1 MERENA
7 NHQNPEKNAGTTDRT
22 EKIRVEESIMA
33 DMIDSG
39 KLIHFEGRQSDE
51 QSILQCVG
59 EEAGYVE
66 DSGALYEKMSVKQ
79 YLGFFAGLTGN
90 HGRIASALEQM
101 HLAEITGK
109 KIEKCTEGEKKR
121 IRIAREIVRGA
132 ETYFLVNPLA
142 GDDEKSKKTILGW
155 MESFYE
161 REGRLVTLSLSHRET
176 CLCPGNHY
184 EITDNGILC
193 IDQSEAPEE
202 NPELPMVS
210 KVSVSY
216 NGKNFLFNPE
226 EIDYVEAND
235 GKVYVYVRGEQ
246 YSGSYKIGELE
257 ERLVRFGFFRCH
269 RSYIVNMQK
278 VLELIKW
285 TRNSYSL
292 RLKGYDKRDVPLS
305 KGKIQELRGM
315 YEF

>member
-1 MERENA
+1 MENIIA
-7 NHQNPEKNAGTTDRT
+7 
-22 EKIRVEESIMA
+22 
-33 DMIDSG
+33 SG
-39 KLIHFEGRQSDE
+39 KLIHFEGKQSDE
-51 QSILQCVG
+51 QAVLQCVG

-66 DSGALYEKMSVKQ
+66 GAGALYEKMTVKQ

-90 HGRIASALEQM
+90 CGRIASALEEM
-101 HLAEITGK
+101 HLADITGK
-109 KIEKCTEGEKKR
+109 KIVKCTEGEKKR
-121 IRIAREIVRGA
+121 IRIARGIIRGA

-142 GDDEKSKKTILGW
+142 VDDEESKKIILGW

-161 REGRLVTLSLSHRET
+161 RDGRLVTLSLSHRDT
-176 CLCPGNHY
+176 CICPGSHY
-184 EITDNGILC
+184 EITPDGILC
-193 IDQSEAPEE
+193 IDQPEAPED
-202 NPELPMVS
+202 NPELPVIS
-210 KVSVSY
+210 KISVSY
-216 NGKNFLFNPE
+216 NEKNFLFNPE

-235 GKVYVYVRGEQ
+235 GRVYMYVKGEQ
-246 YSGSYKIGELE
+246 YTGAYKMSELE
-257 ERLVRFGFFRCH
+257 ERLTRFGFFRCH

-305 KGKIQELRGM
+305 KGKIQELRSM

>member
-1 MERENA
+1 
-7 NHQNPEKNAGTTDRT
+7 
-22 EKIRVEESIMA
+22 
-33 DMIDSG
+33 
-39 KLIHFEGRQSDE
+39 
-51 QSILQCVG
+51 
-59 EEAGYVE
+59 
-66 DSGALYEKMSVKQ
+66 
-79 YLGFFAGLTGN
+79 
-90 HGRIASALEQM
+90 
-101 HLAEITGK
+101 
-109 KIEKCTEGEKKR
+109 
-121 IRIAREIVRGA
+121 
-132 ETYFLVNPLA
+132 
-142 GDDEKSKKTILGW
+142 
-155 MESFYE
+155 
-161 REGRLVTLSLSHRET
+161 
-176 CLCPGNHY
+176 
-184 EITDNGILC
+184 
-193 IDQSEAPEE
+193 
-202 NPELPMVS
+202 MVS